1 MCRPVGSPWNEN
13 KKLPQKSLAEPRP
26 PRACCPMNRS
36 ASKLRGLARR
46 LIACEAGGNKAAG
59 KKLPAAWLVVEKL
72 RPYFTTLMGNAGF
85 RALLARA
92 LALAAGEVPWLGAV
106 QVQADGSLAGF
117 EGLEPVDPADLAEGG
132 VVLIAQLLGLLVA
145 FIGENL
151 TLQMMR
157 EIWPKLSLNDLNLNE
172 GDKK

>member
-1 MCRPVGSPWNEN
+1 M
-13 KKLPQKSLAEPRP
+13 
-26 PRACCPMNRS
+26 
-36 ASKLRGLARR
+36 
-46 LIACEAGGNKAAG
+46 GNKAAG
-59 KKLPAAWLVVEKL
+59 KKLPAAWLVVEQL

-117 EGLEPVDPADLAEGG
+117 EGLEPVDPEDIAEGG

-157 EIWPKLSLNDLNLNE
+157 ELWPLNDLNFNE
-172 GDKK
+172 RDKNEEANHRR